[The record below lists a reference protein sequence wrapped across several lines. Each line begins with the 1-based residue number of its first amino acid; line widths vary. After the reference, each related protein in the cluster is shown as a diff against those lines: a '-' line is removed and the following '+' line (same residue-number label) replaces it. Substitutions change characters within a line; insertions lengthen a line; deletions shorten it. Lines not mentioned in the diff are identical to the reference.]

1 MDDLEEDAFIKGNED
16 YENKLKEHLYLF
28 EERKVKD
35 GNQPDDVMT
44 PGGGGPRSQEEN
56 RGEEGAPHGETINT
70 TERSQIEDTHEGSQ
84 GEVEEE

>member
-44 PGGGGPRSQEEN
+44 PGGGGPRS
-56 RGEEGAPHGETINT
+56 
-70 TERSQIEDTHEGSQ
+70 
-84 GEVEEE
+84 